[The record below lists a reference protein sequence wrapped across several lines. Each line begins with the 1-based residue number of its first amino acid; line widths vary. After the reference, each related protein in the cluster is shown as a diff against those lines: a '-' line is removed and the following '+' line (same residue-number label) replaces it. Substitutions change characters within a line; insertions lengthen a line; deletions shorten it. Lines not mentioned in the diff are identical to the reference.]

1 MSAGRPIRISLI
13 GFSGTGKSAVAPLVA
28 QQLGWH
34 VIDTDDLVEVASGT
48 DVAEVFRVRGE
59 SGFRRLEGEAVRQA
73 TGQENVVIS
82 CGGGA
87 ILSSESRYLL
97 ARDTLIVCLEARLE
111 TIVSRIGQEGGADLP
126 QRPLLAGTDL
136 PRRIRDL
143 KTRRQP
149 LYALADWIVHTDG
162 LTPDQ
167 VADEVVR
174 VWRDLSP
181 ALLSVD
187 HRLESF
193 GNSLGTQIG
202 DDSGDIAVR
211 TSNATYPVR
220 IGWGLLAQLGQL
232 MKEEGFGGRAFVISD
247 SDVFARYGD
256 VVVASL
262 RSVGLNARPFTVPVG
277 EAAKSLKTV
286 ASAYDWLVGEQ
297 AERGEPIVGL
307 GGGVV
312 TDIAGFVAATFLR
325 GLPLV
330 QVPTSLLGMVD
341 AAIGGKVG
349 VNLPQAKN
357 LVGSFYQP
365 CYVLV
370 DVSALRSLSPRQLTS
385 GWAEVIKHAMIADG
399 PLLELLEQRSEEVI
413 DLRPEVTAEV
423 IRLSIAIKADLVG
436 RDEHEQVG
444 PRTFLNYGHTIGHA
458 LEAATGY
465 SVFLHGEAVAIGM
478 TAAAYIS
485 DRLGLLSTSV
495 RERQTDL
502 LRNFGLPMEASG
514 LDREKVKEAILLDK
528 KIQRQAVRWVLLEGI
543 GRPVIRDDVPDAVVE
558 KAIACVSE

>member
-1 MSAGRPIRISLI
+1 MPAGRPKRIVLI
-13 GFSGTGKSAVAPLVA
+13 GFSGTGKSAVSPLVA
-28 QQLGWH
+28 QQLGWR
-34 VIDTDDLVEVASGT
+34 VIDTDHLVEVGSGT
-48 DVAEVFRVRGE
+48 DVAEIFHARGE
-59 SGFRRLEGEAVRQA
+59 SGFRRLEEEAVRQA
-73 TGQENVVIS
+73 TRQEKVVIS

-87 ILSSESRYLL
+87 VLSSENRYLL
-97 ARDTLIVCLEARLE
+97 ARDTLIVCLEARPE
-111 TIVSRIGQEGGADLP
+111 TIVSRLGEEGRADLP
-126 QRPLLAGTDL
+126 ERPLLAGADL
-136 PRRIRDL
+136 PRQIRDL
-143 KTRRQP
+143 KARRQP

-162 LTPDQ
+162 LTPNQ

-174 VWRDLSP
+174 VWRELSP
-181 ALLSVD
+181 ALLSDD

-193 GNSLGTQIG
+193 GSPLDVQIA

-211 TSNATYPVR
+211 TPSASYRVK
-220 IGWGLLAQLGQL
+220 IGGGLLGQLGQL
-232 MKEEGFGGRAFVISD
+232 MREEGFGGRAFVVSD
-247 SDVFARYGD
+247 TDVFARYGD
-256 VVVASL
+256 VAVASL

-277 EAAKSLKTV
+277 EAAKSLTTV
-286 ASAYDWLVGEQ
+286 ASAYDWLVSEQ
-297 AERGEPIVGL
+297 AERGEPIIAL

-312 TDIAGFVAATFLR
+312 TDMAGFVAATFLR

-330 QVPTSLLGMVD
+330 QVPTSLIGMVD
-341 AAIGGKVG
+341 ASIGGKVG

-365 CYVLV
+365 CAVLI
-370 DVSALRSLSPRQLTS
+370 DVSILRSLSPRQLTS

-399 PLLELLEQRSEEVI
+399 PLLELLEQRSKEVI

-465 SVFLHGEAVAIGM
+465 KAFLHGEAVAIGM

-485 DRLGLLSTSV
+485 DYLGLLSVNV

-502 LRNFGLPMEASG
+502 LRNFGLPMEVSG

-528 KIQRQAVRWVLLEGI
+528 KVQRRAVRWVLLEGV
-543 GRPVIRDDVPDAVVE
+543 GQPLIRDDVPAAVVE
-558 KAIACVSE
+558 KAIACVSG